1 MTKSI
6 KTEIGRNDLKLLLT
20 NLEEKSPYSG
30 GLVFPLTEDDM
41 MYDIIGIAINE
52 VEVIECL
59 AIVTYNPISNK
70 EIILA
75 YFNDD
80 EEVWHIM
87 T

>member
-30 GLVFPLTEDDM
+30 SLVFPLTEDDM

-52 VEVIECL
+52 VEIIECL
-59 AIVTYNPISNK
+59 AIVTYNPISHE

-80 EEVWHIM
+80 EDVWHIM